1 MFNRTN
7 DASFVSNS
15 FKKMMHYTGNP
26 KSSHCGGWK
35 NESFVFH
42 LKSHFQLI
50 FDLKHLENTLN
61 TLLNQFMAVKKPTNR
76 PKTRNPLE
84 IIFFSELRYIV
95 LGVLKV
101 KKKTSKHNP
110 PYHMKHLNIKIN
122 RFGG

>member
-1 MFNRTN
+1 MRR
-7 DASFVSNS
+7 SSQIVL
-15 FKKMMHYTGNP
+15 KKWCITRETQNP
-26 KSSHCGGWK
+26 AIVVVGKTSPL
-35 NESFVFH
+35 FFH

-110 PYHMKHLNIKIN
+110 PYHMKHFNIKIN
-122 RFGG
+122 RFDG